1 MSVRG
6 QAFLAKSKAG
16 HDKNHVY
23 VVLKCEDDMAYL
35 VNGTTRKVDNPKRKK
50 LMHIQPITHL
60 SRDISEILDKGAL
73 TDKDVIEVLERYLGQ
88 LN

>member
-16 HDKNHVY
+16 HDRNHVY

-60 SRDISEILDKGAL
+60 SGEITEVLEHETL
-73 TDKDVIEVLERYLGQ
+73 TDEDVIDVLERYLGQ